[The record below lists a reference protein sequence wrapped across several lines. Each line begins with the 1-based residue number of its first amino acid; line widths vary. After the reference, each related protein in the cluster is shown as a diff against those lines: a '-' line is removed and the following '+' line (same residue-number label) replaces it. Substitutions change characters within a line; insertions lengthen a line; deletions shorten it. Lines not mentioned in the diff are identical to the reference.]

1 MKVNVKKARAA
12 ARRQRI
18 VVQEE
23 KTVEYIQALGC
34 QFCRDLRQF
43 GKVRLNRLI
52 RGAYEEMTDY
62 YEHYGGD
69 ALEDGL
75 KPDNIPYLY
84 VGLRNQVNALDVP
97 IEKIEEEHELSP
109 DFQTEWRPP
118 HDRIIR
124 QNRWEETERVQKMV
138 RSFWYCMMLH
148 LWHRY
153 NWGQVRLTR
162 FYTTVLARYSATMN
176 RYLSCKAEADALAAK
191 EIDETVGAIK
201 RIGVKL

>member
-1 MKVNVKKARAA
+1 MKVNVKKARVA

-34 QFCRDLRQF
+34 QFCRDLRRF

-75 KPDNIPYLY
+75 KPGNIPYLY
-84 VGLRNQVNALDVP
+84 VGLRNQVKALDVP

-153 NWGQVRLTR
+153 NWGQVRLTN
-162 FYTTVLARYSATMN
+162 FYRTVTSRYWQAMFL
-176 RYLSCKAEADALAAK
+176 YLSCRDDTDAVVQKEMDAA
-191 EIDETVGAIK
+191 VGAMK
-201 RIGVKL
+201 KLGVNL